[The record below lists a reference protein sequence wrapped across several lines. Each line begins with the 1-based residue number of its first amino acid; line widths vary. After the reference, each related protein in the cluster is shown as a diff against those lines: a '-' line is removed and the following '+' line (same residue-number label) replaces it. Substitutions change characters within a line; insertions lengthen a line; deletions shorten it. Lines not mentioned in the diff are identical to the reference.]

1 MDAIVA
7 LLLCLQEA
15 AEKPKTQEKEVVII
29 GNRRESDVLDVP
41 SGVTVVTAPQIKESG
56 ATNIVEVI
64 QRQPG
69 FFAQGQH
76 KGAYDQIVDLRG
88 YNNGGGNGQR
98 TLVLVD
104 GRKTNSVVGNFSDWA
119 TIPIDNIERI
129 EIVRGPASALYGDG
143 ALAGVVNIITKRGQK
158 EFAGT
163 AAVAGGNWSTYRAF
177 TNVGGRSG
185 DLTYD
190 VFAAME
196 GTGGWRDHSKFA
208 ANDLTGRFEF
218 PLNASLRAIVKVGHH
233 ADRRQQPGTL
243 SAAQIDTLGRDGADP
258 TRIGD
263 TDVEEDYLDAGLT
276 QKLDDFGEASLFL
289 NHSTRTYTLFSRQF
303 GGVVADD
310 QSHITMLQLKHVIA
324 PKAFSGRATFTS
336 GVDLSYETAAGEK
349 GAPLGAPDEIDY
361 TRRLL
366 GLYEGIEVRPIGP
379 LTITGGL
386 RYDRALLTLDKRIVP
401 VPFAPDSVDD
411 QRAFDEIG
419 GYAGLTWRVL
429 EELSAYASWGRT
441 FKLPTRDE
449 LVGFLVTDPLLKEER
464 AMLYEAGLRA
474 WSGSLGSAGL
484 TFYRMEVDNELF
496 FDSSV
501 SFTNIN
507 LDRVVHQGIEA
518 EARVTPCASIDFF
531 GTWTLNRTTIE
542 EGPTPAQEG
551 KTYPVSPRYA
561 GTAGMTARYEGATLT
576 LSGRYA
582 GRRYL
587 TNDLDNVAP
596 KLPDYL
602 VLDARL
608 AYTWRFL
615 TAFVAVYNLTDR
627 EYNDS
632 GGSGLGFGPDRYN
645 PAPERSWLVGGEV
658 KF

>member
-1 MDAIVA
+1 MNVILAV
-7 LLLCLQEA
+7 LLCLQEP
-15 AEKPKTQEKEVVII
+15 AEKSKTQEKEVVIV
-29 GNRRESDVLDVP
+29 GSRRESDVLDVP
-41 SGVTVVTAPQIKESG
+41 SGVTVVTVPQIKESG
-56 ATNIVEVI
+56 ATNIVEVV

-69 FFAQGQH
+69 FFAQGQN
-76 KGAYDQIVDLRG
+76 KGAYDQIVDIRG

-104 GRKTNSVVGNFSDWA
+104 GRKTNSVVGAFSDWA
-119 TIPIDNIERI
+119 SIPIDNIERI

-158 EFAGT
+158 DFAGT
-163 AAVAGGNWSTYRAF
+163 AAVAGGNWNTYRAY
-177 TNVGGRSG
+177 TDLGGRSG
-185 DLTYD
+185 DVTYD
-190 VFAAME
+190 LFASME
-196 GTGGWRDHSKFA
+196 GTGGWRDHSLFA
-208 ANDLTGRFEF
+208 ANDVTARFEF
-218 PLNASLRAIVKVGHH
+218 PINASLRAFLKVGHH

-289 NHSTRTYTLFSRQF
+289 NHSARSYNLFSRQF
-303 GGVVADD
+303 GGVLADD
-310 QSHITMLQLKHVIA
+310 QSHITMLQLKHVIS
-324 PKAFSGRATFTS
+324 PKPLSGKATFTT
-336 GVDLSYETAAGEK
+336 GVDLSYEIAAGEK
-349 GAPLGAPDEIDY
+349 GAPLGAPDETDY
-361 TRRLL
+361 TRRLI
-366 GLYEGIEVRPIGP
+366 GFYEGIGVRPIEP
-379 LTITGGL
+379 ITISAGL

-401 VPFAPDSVDD
+401 GFFTPDSVDD
-411 QRAFDEIG
+411 QRAFDELG
-419 GYAGLTWRVL
+419 GYAGVTWRIL

-464 AMLYEAGLRA
+464 ATLYEAGLRA
-474 WSGSLGSAGL
+474 WSGPWGSAGV
-484 TFYRMEVDNELF
+484 TFYRMDVDNELF
-496 FDSSV
+496 FDSSAT
-501 SFTNIN
+501 FTNVN

-518 EARVTPCASIDFF
+518 EARVTPCACVEFF
-531 GTWTLNRTTIE
+531 GTWTYNRTTIE
-542 EGPTPAQEG
+542 EGPSPSQAG
-551 KTYPVSPRYA
+551 KTYPVSPRYS
-561 GTAGMTARYEGATLT
+561 GTGGLTARYEGASLT

-602 VLDARL
+602 VLDTRL
-608 AYTWRFL
+608 AYTWRML
-615 TAFVAVYNLTDR
+615 TAFVAVYNLTGR

-632 GGSGLGFGPDRYN
+632 GGSGLGFGPDRYS